1 MAIHPSI
8 LTGESHRQKSLTD
21 YSSQGRKE
29 ANRTVATQH
38 ACSHLGNNPLS
49 LFFLHI
55 YIQYNVIKYSPHALH
70 RSSDLIIAEHLYPFF
85 TETKFTHS
93 ETRRSLLYIVHE
105 FGQLSTPKKLPP
117 QSKYRAFPTPQKSPL
132 GPVVSRSYLPLR
144 QFHISPF
151 PIVS

>member
-38 ACSHLGNNPLS
+38 ACTHLGNNPLS

-70 RSSDLIIAEHLYPFF
+70 RSSDLIIAEHWYPFF
-85 TETKFTHS
+85 TETKFTFREMHS
-93 ETRRSLLYIVHE
+93 SVLTNVQAHDNQQDSMSNQDIEHFHLTPWKSVSCP
-105 FGQLSTPKKLPP
+105 FLSQSCPLPWFIP
-117 QSKYRAFPTPQKSPL
+117 P
-132 GPVVSRSYLPLR
+132 
-144 QFHISPF
+144 
-151 PIVS
+151 